1 MKKLIAIV
9 ILLSGAAFS
18 QGVRY
23 DLPPILS
30 ARGTPIPNVI
40 VTVCTAAATGVPCSP
55 AATTY
60 TDGTLG
66 TACSAGTQVTL
77 TGTNTCQGTSDAL
90 GNAGFWL
97 SPGVYT
103 YTLSG
108 PGVTGKIYNL
118 TVPVGSDASGNIN
131 IPGSVSVGGALGAGA
146 TNGILNAA
154 SPRYAGADIGA
165 KVNAAQ
171 ASADCPS

>member
-108 PGVTGKIYNL
+108 PGVTGKIYTL
-118 TVPVGSDASGNIN
+118 TVPVGSDASGNVN
-131 IPGSVSVGGALGAGA
+131 IPGSVSVGGALNTVQTADSTTSITSA
-146 TNGILNAA
+146 YAA
-154 SPRYAGADIGA
+154 LPSTGGTVQLRTDITL
-165 KVNAAQ
+165 
-171 ASADCPS
+171 S